1 MATQLAKST
10 FLMRPPVAGDIV
22 FVNLSNGNSISMTA
36 TASPSPAVG
45 EFYDGV
51 SNSLTLTQIA
61 QGMAESLIQITS
73 FNPSFGP
80 IFVLGTEAANG
91 ALAGA
96 STAVQ
101 LEITSLDPSI
111 TSVTTDATLPTGGSF
126 GHTPSTV
133 DQSTLGIDTDKKMFV
148 RSPYL
153 LDVVSP
159 TGDQITSASVDIY
172 VYDGTRFTDR
182 PSEPSYR
189 ITSAALTSGST
200 SASFNISEYAKDYFV
215 DAYSFD
221 NSTGVIGSKNYYVD
235 VVPRVTTANGVQ
247 SAVPTYLIA
256 HYGYGFVEDGV
267 NPQPTEIALVSG
279 NKLYRLSGSTVYLPI
294 NPRKTHL
301 VSGYAS
307 NGTTMTQQWNRL
319 QDHTN
324 ANLADE
330 SISEITY
337 IEVLPTTN
345 FLSAFI
351 LPVGFSQYEIVDIDE
366 CKYNPI
372 ELFFVNRFGAV
383 QNLWFFK
390 NSTER
395 LDVKGEQFRRNTISN
410 SSYSPTDHQY
420 KTLFKEGKRSITL
433 NSGFYPESHNEVFE
447 QLMLSEDCWMRKD
460 GVFTAINIK
469 SQNMKFQTSLKERLI
484 SYTIEADIA
493 FDRIQNIT

>member
-61 QGMAESLIQITS
+61 QGMADSLIQVSS

-80 IFVLGTEAANG
+80 IFVLGTEAASG
-91 ALAGA
+91 ALGGA

-111 TSVTTDATLPTGGSF
+111 TSVTSDAALPTGGSF

-133 DQSTLGIDTDKKMFV
+133 NQSTLGIDTDKKMFV

-159 TGDQITSASVDIY
+159 TGDQISSASVDIY
-172 VYDGTRFTDR
+172 VYDGTRFDDR
-182 PSEPSYR
+182 PSEPAYR

-200 SASFNISEYAKDYFV
+200 SATFNIAEYAKDYFV

-221 NSTGVIGSKNYYVD
+221 SSTGVISSKNYYVD
-235 VVPRVTTANGVQ
+235 VVPRVTTDNGVQ
-247 SAVPTYLIA
+247 SAVPTYLVA

-267 NPQPTEIALVSG
+267 NPQPTENAAIS
-279 NKLYRLSGSTVYLPI
+279 NTRIYRLTGSTFYMPVVPRDISSVTQRLP
-294 NPRKTHL
+294 NGQSSAPVWQKSQDYTEN
-301 VSGYAS
+301 AS
-307 NGTTMTQQWNRL
+307 
-319 QDHTN
+319 
-324 ANLADE
+324 AE
-330 SISEITY
+330 EITY
-337 IEVLPTTN
+337 L
-345 FLSAFI
+345 
-351 LPVGFSQYEIVDIDE
+351 EIVPETTQITISLDPFGFEQYYIVDVDE

-372 ELFFVNRFGAV
+372 EVFFVNRFGAV

-390 NSTER
+390 NSIEK
-395 LDVKGEQFRRNTISN
+395 LDVKGEQFRRNTITN

-420 KTLFKEGKRSITL
+420 KTLFKEGKRSITI

-447 QLMLSEDCWMRKD
+447 QLLLSEDCWMSKD
-460 GVFTAINIK
+460 GSITAINIK
-469 SQNMKFQTSLKERLI
+469 SSNMKFKTSVNEKLI
-484 SYTIEADIA
+484 SYSIDAEIA